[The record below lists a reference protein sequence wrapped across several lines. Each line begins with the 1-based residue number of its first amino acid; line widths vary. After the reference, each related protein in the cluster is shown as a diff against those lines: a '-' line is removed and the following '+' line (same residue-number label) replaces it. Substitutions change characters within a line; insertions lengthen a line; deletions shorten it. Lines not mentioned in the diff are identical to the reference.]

1 MILFFLN
8 LQEKKP
14 KGKLSSGPAETRH
27 CENLGFWS
35 TFGHSVGEHRS
46 NVVST
51 LCFQHRC
58 SDQNLTL
65 LPSCVFKVEVS
76 QLCSNVVFLTSFFR
90 HKPNGLPTSLSF
102 SFSKVMQVVFYFQ
115 FLINRN

>member
-1 MILFFLN
+1 MILFCLN

-14 KGKLSSGPAETRH
+14 KGKLSSGLAETRH
-27 CENLGFWS
+27 CETLGFSS
-35 TFGHSVGEHRS
+35 TFDHSVGEHRS
-46 NVVST
+46 NVVTT

-65 LPSCVFKVEVS
+65 LPSCVFKAKAS

-90 HKPNGLPTSLSF
+90 QKPNGVPTSL
-102 SFSKVMQVVFYFQ
+102 
-115 FLINRN
+115 